1 MATAVR
7 VAATVPGARRAGT
20 AEHPVEVGLSGRVPL
35 RELLA
40 AVVRAEVAAY
50 LDRAEQRSLVRVL
63 TERSLAEAVGHG
75 AVRPAPPEQGPE
87 PTPGAGPARAVGVDA
102 DEAVATALLAF
113 TDGLYHVFVDD
124 EQVEDI
130 ERVVEVG
137 PDTRLLFLR
146 LVPLAGG

>member
-7 VAATVPGARRAGT
+7 VAAKVPGARRAGT
-20 AEHPVEVGLSGRVPL
+20 AEHAVEVGLVGRVPL
-35 RELLA
+35 RDLLA

-50 LDRAEQRSLVRVL
+50 LDRAEQRSLVQVL
-63 TERSLAEAVGHG
+63 TERSLADAIDRG
-75 AVRPAPPEQGPE
+75 AVRPGGGQAETADRGPGVVVDPE
-87 PTPGAGPARAVGVDA
+87 
-102 DEAVATALLAF
+102 EAVATALLAF

-124 EQVEDI
+124 EQVEDL
-130 ERVVEVG
+130 ERAVELG